1 MNRSAF
7 TSAAVLLCSFALA
20 TSALAQAAKP
30 AADQAKPSGTAPAA
44 TAKWVPPIK
53 GTAKIQVI
61 NGTPKKVGTDI
72 VTVTKVK
79 NISDGPIA
87 LLRMDELWY
96 NSKSEQVTGD
106 SFVLRRPFQPGEV
119 IEITTKSPMK
129 PDVKSSQYMFSHA
142 NGKIEAKSVK
152 SFDAASDTKA
162 AKPAKTKKK

>member
-20 TSALAQAAKP
+20 TSALAQGTP

-44 TAKWVPPIK
+44 QSKWTPPIK
-53 GTAKIQVI
+53 GVAKIEVVA
-61 NGTPKKVGTDI
+61 GTSKKVGTDI

-79 NISDGPIA
+79 NVSDGPIA

-96 NSKSEQVTGD
+96 NSKREQVTGD
-106 SFVLRRPFQPGEV
+106 TFVLRRPFQPGEI
-119 IEITTKSPMK
+119 IEITTKSPAK
-129 PDVKSSQYMFSHA
+129 PDVKQSQYMFSHA

-152 SFDAASDTKA
+152 SFDAASKDTKA
-162 AKPAKTKKK
+162 APKKKK